1 MIWSVPAAADC
12 ITVNIASGA
21 RMIGS
26 RNGIVGIGMQVK
38 FVIGNNEINLGASHF
53 HSRMRYCARPIYH

>member
-1 MIWSVPAAADC
+1 
-12 ITVNIASGA
+12 
-21 RMIGS
+21 MIGS